1 MFRNVVFAA
10 FAKFNIQERSL
21 TAAARYSYCLAL
33 CLHLLIK
40 CARFSDVIFD
50 CTETLVYATGGR
62 ELLMEAVLVDIVS
75 KVVTPRA
82 TLAGTA

>member
-1 MFRNVVFAA
+1 MG
-10 FAKFNIQERSL
+10 SL
-21 TAAARYSYCLAL
+21 SR
-33 CLHLLIK
+33 H
-40 CARFSDVIFD
+40 D
-50 CTETLVYATGGR
+50 ETLVYATGGR